1 MASSSNERR
10 TRPFTQFV
18 TNIMVTIISQSV
30 PRCEC
35 DKLTLV
41 ERDQPI
47 IVDDGLEWD
56 YGRGGHNTVDTML
69 SKGRNPLGEL
79 VGNLLETSLQLVS
92 N

>member
-18 TNIMVTIISQSV
+18 TNIMVTIISLSLG
-30 PRCEC
+30 EC
-35 DKLTLV
+35 DKLALV

-79 VGNLLETSLQLVS
+79 VGTLLETSLQLVS